1 MELSDMQFLVA
12 EDHSFQRHNLVR
24 VLKDL
29 GAAEVK
35 EAADGKA
42 AYSILTESSGRLD
55 VVICDLDM
63 PGMNGME
70 LMWRMSRS
78 GVPAS
83 AILVS
88 RLGHALIASVGDMA
102 KSYGI
107 NVLGSIEKPVTREKL
122 LGVIRPH
129 LKVCAEATGGAPR
142 KKLAGASAEKTRT
155 DASAMSATQ
164 MGVATGI
171 GDFGED
177 SPVDGRVLR
186 KMWALD
192 RDMERQLLLDLC
204 ASNATDLQT
213 LSISVEHLEREA
225 IARAAHRISGAN
237 WSVGALRLADVST
250 QMERAASH
258 ADWPTIDR
266 LSASVHAEAGRLQSY
281 VESM

>member
-88 RLGHALIASVGDMA
+88 RLGHAL
-102 KSYGI
+102 
-107 NVLGSIEKPVTREKL
+107 
-122 LGVIRPH
+122 
-129 LKVCAEATGGAPR
+129 
-142 KKLAGASAEKTRT
+142 
-155 DASAMSATQ
+155 
-164 MGVATGI
+164 
-171 GDFGED
+171 
-177 SPVDGRVLR
+177 
-186 KMWALD
+186 
-192 RDMERQLLLDLC
+192 
-204 ASNATDLQT
+204 
-213 LSISVEHLEREA
+213 
-225 IARAAHRISGAN
+225 
-237 WSVGALRLADVST
+237 
-250 QMERAASH
+250 
-258 ADWPTIDR
+258 
-266 LSASVHAEAGRLQSY
+266 
-281 VESM
+281 